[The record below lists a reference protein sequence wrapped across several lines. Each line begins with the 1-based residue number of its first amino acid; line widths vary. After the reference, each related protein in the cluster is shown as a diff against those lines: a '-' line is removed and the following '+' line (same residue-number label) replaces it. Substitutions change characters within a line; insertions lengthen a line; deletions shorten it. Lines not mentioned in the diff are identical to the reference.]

1 MPDPSY
7 RRRDSVLVPELTTDG
22 LVLWRLREPNRQ
34 LWCTVE
40 DFAGQLALRVYDPGT
55 GHTAVAEAH
64 TVASVV
70 GRADE
75 LRIQFVAEGWEL
87 VDVDLDEPDY

>member
-1 MPDPSY
+1 MPDPLH

-22 LVLWRLREPNRQ
+22 LVLWRLRDPDYQ

-40 DFAGQLALRVYDPGT
+40 DFAGQLALRVYEPGT
-55 GHTAVAEAH
+55 GRTAVVEAH

-75 LRIQFVAEGWEL
+75 LRIQFVAEGWERG
-87 VDVDLDEPDY
+87 DVDLDEPG